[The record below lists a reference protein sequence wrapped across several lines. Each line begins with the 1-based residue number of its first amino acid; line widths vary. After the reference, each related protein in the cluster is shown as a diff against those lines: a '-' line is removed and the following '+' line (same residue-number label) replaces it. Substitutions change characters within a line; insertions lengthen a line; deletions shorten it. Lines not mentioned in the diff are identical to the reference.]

1 MLGISTP
8 RSAPVEE
15 DTAARAPCHS
25 ALLRRLGTAR
35 LLLWA
40 VPLLMYLGRAAAARC
55 RTLGAPSPSADG
67 APPPGCCSPLSLWLC
82 IWGLYVYHRST
93 SYHRGARG
101 KSARRPMPRPRPR
114 ATRHRPPFRA
124 APPLASPPPILHAAP
139 SASLLPHLSA
149 SLRFGGGIP
158 GGGWLAMG
166 RRAALRAVAVALRAP
181 PGARFFP
188 LAPWTT
194 SLYLPSGLPLA
205 LRARSFYFGG
215 GHRSHSSPAPPPFIC
230 SWGHTCSVFL
240 GGMRYGIVFILRF
253 TPFLSVYVPLNHA
266 LSVIKPN
273 ITALLSQFTCT

>member
-8 RSAPVEE
+8 WSAPVGE
-15 DTAARAPCHS
+15 DTAARAPSHS

-40 VPLLMYLGRAAAARC
+40 VPLLKYLGRATAARS
-55 RTLGAPSPSADG
+55 RALGVPPPSAG
-67 APPPGCCSPLSLWLC
+67 GTPPPGCRAPLSLWLC
-82 IWGLYVYHRST
+82 LWGLYVYHRST

-101 KSARRPMPRPRPR
+101 KSARRPMPRPRPCAPR
-114 ATRHRPPFRA
+114 CRPPFRA

-139 SASLLPHLSA
+139 SAPLLPPLSA

-166 RRAALRAVAVALRAP
+166 RRAALRAAAVALRAP

-194 SLYLPSGLPLA
+194 SLYLPSGLLLA

-215 GHRSHSSPAPPPFIC
+215 GHRSLCSPAPPPFVFP
-230 SWGHTCSVFL
+230 WG
-240 GGMRYGIVFILRF
+240 R
-253 TPFLSVYVPLNHA
+253 A
-266 LSVIKPN
+266 
-273 ITALLSQFTCT
+273 